1 MKKIS
6 LLKITLLGLI
16 LSTLLI
22 GYFYQKLHSPHV
34 RENSI
39 FKITSGETFA
49 QINYRLFKAG
59 LINDQRIFHYYAK
72 YKKLLTKFKVGE
84 FTIPQGSS
92 IPEVVYI
99 LVSGTP
105 NLTQVTIPEG
115 KNMYEIADI
124 LAANKITSKKDFLT
138 EVRNK
143 ELMKSFSIPPSSPS
157 LEGYLFPETYKFSPN
172 SSAKY
177 VIKTMLKLF
186 HLKTKNLYFNH
197 PFLSKHEIINLASIV
212 EKETGAKF
220 ERPLIAGVFT
230 NRLKKKMRLQS
241 DPTTV
246 YGMWDRYKGNI
257 KKSDLLEYTPY
268 NTYKIPAL
276 PLGPIANPSLE
287 AIEAVLQPAHTNYLY
302 FVSKN
307 DGTHVFSETYKSHR
321 EAVDAYQ
328 KNAQARRGKS
338 WRQLKQ

>member
-1 MKKIS
+1 
-6 LLKITLLGLI
+6 
-16 LSTLLI
+16 
-22 GYFYQKLHSPHV
+22 
-34 RENSI
+34 
-39 FKITSGETFA
+39 
-49 QINYRLFKAG
+49 
-59 LINDQRIFHYYAK
+59 
-72 YKKLLTKFKVGE
+72 
-84 FTIPQGSS
+84 
-92 IPEVVYI
+92 
-99 LVSGTP
+99 
-105 NLTQVTIPEG
+105 
-115 KNMYEIADI
+115 
-124 LAANKITSKKDFLT
+124 
-138 EVRNK
+138 
-143 ELMKSFSIPPSSPS
+143 MKSW
-157 LEGYLFPETYKFSPN
+157 
-172 SSAKY
+172 
-177 VIKTMLKLF
+177 VIKKSRF
-186 HLKTKNLYFNH
+186 QKSSQSKTSFYTVFSL
-197 PFLSKHEIINLASIV
+197 PASIV